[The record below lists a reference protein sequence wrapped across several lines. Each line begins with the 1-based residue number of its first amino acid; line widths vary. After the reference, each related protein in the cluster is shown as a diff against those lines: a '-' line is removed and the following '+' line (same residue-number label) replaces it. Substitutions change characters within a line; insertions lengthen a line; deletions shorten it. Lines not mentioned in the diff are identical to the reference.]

1 MPTATKVTIPELAAL
16 LRPSLLRL
24 TRQVRNQ
31 RVDPTV
37 TLGQLSALAMLNAY
51 GPMSAGELA
60 KREHVQPP
68 SMTKT
73 IGVLES
79 HGLLARAPHPD
90 DKRQSVITITEEG
103 VALLEEERKS
113 RTLWLTQRV
122 AELTPEE
129 RATILAAIPVMD
141 KLAGPRT

>member
-37 TLGQLSALAMLNAY
+37 SLGQLSALGLLHKF

-60 KREHVQPP
+60 AREHVQPP

-73 IGVLES
+73 IGALEDR
-79 HGLLARAPHPD
+79 GLLARAPHATD
-90 DKRQSVITITEEG
+90 RRQSVLTITAEG
-103 VALLEEERKS
+103 VALLEEERRS
-113 RTLWLTQRV
+113 RTLWLAQRV
-122 AELTPEE
+122 ADLTPEE

-141 KLAGPRT
+141 KLAGPRR